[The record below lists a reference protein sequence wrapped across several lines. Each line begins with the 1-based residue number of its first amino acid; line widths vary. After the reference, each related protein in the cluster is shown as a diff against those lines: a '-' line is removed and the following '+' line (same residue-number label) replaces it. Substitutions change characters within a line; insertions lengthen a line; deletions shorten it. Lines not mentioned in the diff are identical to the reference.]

1 MWRKATLKMPDDMQA
16 LTCSM
21 VPVHPWVHGVGRS
34 EASGNYLSPQNAVN
48 YLAERL
54 GSGGEDITVTVL
66 LVCATSYAEFM
77 PLLASIADVMPL
89 PVLGQVKRMA
99 QTAATQAVEKMQ
111 IPGKFGGGLPA
122 AVPLSTP
129 TQRLALN
136 AQRIAEAKAGAA
148 VSASVTGLQSALA
161 GFMQVR
167 QSALDGISQAMTA
180 LQGKTAPAW
189 VFTGQG
195 SAASLA
201 AEMQKNVPQQDAVFT
216 LGMLFAG
223 KDLSTLEAMI
233 HDDSHVGA
241 QR

>member
-1 MWRKATLKMPDDMQA
+1 MWRKSTLKMPGDMQA

-21 VPVHPWVHGVGRS
+21 VPVHPWVHGIGRA

-54 GSGGEDITVTVL
+54 GSGGDELSVTVL

-77 PLLASIADVMPL
+77 PLLASMADVLPL
-89 PVLGQVKRMA
+89 PALGQVKRMA

-122 AVPLSTP
+122 AVPLSTSA
-129 TQRLALN
+129 QRLALN

-148 VSASVTGLQSALA
+148 VGASVAGLQSALA

-167 QSALDGISQAMTA
+167 QSALDGVSQAMTA

-189 VFTGQG
+189 AFTGKG
-195 SAASLA
+195 NVASLA
-201 AEMQKNVPQQDAVFT
+201 AEMKKNVPQQDAVFT

-233 HDDSHVGA
+233 HDDSHPGP
-241 QR
+241 